1 VPRYLITYQG
11 GGEMDPSQNDRVKA
25 AFGKWLAEAGQAVLD
40 PGAPTNPVAHVSN
53 GEVVSTVVRGY
64 SLVEA
69 ASTDEVTKLLASHP
83 FVGRGGTLQVN
94 EVLPV

>member
-1 VPRYLITYQG
+1 MARRGRPGGPRPWRADQSG
-11 GGEMDPSQNDRVKA
+11 RPRE
-25 AFGKWLAEAGQAVLD
+25 
-40 PGAPTNPVAHVSN
+40 H

-94 EVLPV
+94 EVLQV